1 MRFKRFIFFTLL
13 AMLVSNSVFPQS
25 KDTIVIYEYVHI
37 TDTVWIESSPKRDTF
52 SIDRMSPIEN
62 ATLIIDTVNKSAEM
76 VIISAGKS
84 ATISIN
90 NIILTD
96 NNLNLNSMKKTT
108 FLGMTFL
115 ALSTSL
121 FAQPDNSKNL
131 GLYIRGNYG
140 SQSAHYYE
148 EEVYNETY
156 SQSTDGASVEA
167 TAVFG
172 IKGNLPI
179 NSFLSF
185 SPRLSYTHIR
195 GLRPKSYAIYNDKI
209 ITHYSATATSKFY
222 FLSTDFLLNYYLPFG
237 NNTNYR
243 LYGGLRTD
251 FLIKQSDNF
260 ITNDTRYAGFN
271 KLMFN
276 YVGGIGFD
284 FGKRIFLE
292 LEYSNHIN
300 NFVNTDYMWVK
311 YGAFS
316 MNLGCYLF

>member
-1 MRFKRFIFFTLL
+1 MRFRRFIFLNLL
-13 AMLVSNSVFPQS
+13 AMLVFNSVFPQN

-37 TDTVWIESSPKRDTF
+37 TDTVWIESEVKRDPF
-52 SIDRMSPIEN
+52 SIDRMRPIEN

-76 VIISAGKS
+76 VIFSSGRS
-84 ATISIN
+84 ATIPIN

-108 FLGMTFL
+108 FLGITFL

-131 GLYIRGNYG
+131 GIYIRGNYG
-140 SQSAHYYE
+140 NQSAHYYE
-148 EEVYNETY
+148 QEAYNEKY
-156 SQSTDGASVEA
+156 HHSTDGASVEA

-172 IKGNLPI
+172 VKGNLPL

-185 SPRLSYTHIR
+185 SPRISYTHIR
-195 GLRPKSYAIYNDKI
+195 GLRPQSYTIYDDKI
-209 ITHYSATATSKFY
+209 ITYYRATETSKFY

-237 NNTNYR
+237 KNTNYR
-243 LYGGLRTD
+243 IYGGLRTD
-251 FLIKQSDNF
+251 FLVKQNSGIDLTDPN
-260 ITNDTRYAGFN
+260 YKGF
-271 KLMFN
+271 KKVMLN

-292 LEYSNHIN
+292 MEYSNHIN

-316 MNLGCYLF
+316 MNLGCYIF